1 MPASNVRPGNRYR
14 MQRTYMYWPVAL
26 VPSIKL
32 STVVL
37 LVLPLMACSGHLRPS
52 TEVSATGETSLALDN
67 VADQT
72 VARNK
77 IFRDMSEGLS
87 GYRIAPGDVLEALY
101 LSSNV
106 PQPTTYTMGV
116 GDKLR
121 IEFHYTDEPP
131 RTVVVR
137 PDGMIT
143 VPFKGDIMTAGVTP
157 MELGKKLESV
167 YRDVFSKPRITVTV
181 EEFTSKLDD
190 LRVSLESLQRG
201 RSQKIVMSPEGVAY
215 LPYLNGIQVAGLGID
230 AAREH
235 INEQYRNKYG
245 NLEVSL
251 LLDTVTGNRIFVFGE
266 VANPGIVL
274 PTRQPTVLQAIASA
288 GGHLPTGSLS
298 EVKVLYWS
306 AVDNQPRLRTVN
318 LQRVIDEQRVEED
331 MVLPGNST
339 VYVPPTGITKANRFI
354 DQYLKQLF
362 LFNGTSIGI
371 NYQLNDDV
379 FGQ

>member
-1 MPASNVRPGNRYR
+1 
-14 MQRTYMYWPVAL
+14 MYWFVAR
-26 VPSIKL
+26 VVSIKL
-32 STVVL
+32 PMAILMALL
-37 LVLPLMACSGHLRPS
+37 LVACASNLQPS
-52 TEVSATGETSLALDN
+52 TEVSPAGEESLALDD

-77 IFRDMSEGLS
+77 LFQDMSKGLS
-87 GYRIAPGDVLEALY
+87 GYQIAPGDILEALY
-101 LSSNV
+101 LSSNI
-106 PQPTTYTMGV
+106 PQPTAYTMGV
-116 GDKLR
+116 GDRLM

-143 VPFKGDIMTAGVTP
+143 VPFKGDVMAAGVTP
-157 MELGKKLESV
+157 MELGKELESV
-167 YRDVFSKPRITVTV
+167 FRDKYSKPRITVTV
-181 EEFTSKLDD
+181 EEFTSRLDD
-190 LRVSLESLQRG
+190 LRVSLESMQRG
-201 RSQKIVMSPEGVAY
+201 RSQKLVVSPEGVVY
-215 LPYLNGIQVAGLGID
+215 LPYLSGIQVAGLGID
-230 AAREH
+230 AAREI

-266 VANPGIVL
+266 VAAPGIVR

-298 EVKVLYWS
+298 KVKVLYWS
-306 AVDNQPRLRTVN
+306 AEDNQPRLRTVN

-339 VYVPPTGITKANRFI
+339 VYVPPTGITRANRFV

-371 NYQLNDDV
+371 NYQLRDNLNL
-379 FGQ
+379 Q